1 MTEPAKRD
9 LKAGIALDELP
20 DGAVL
25 PGQVD
30 GEDALIVN
38 SGGRLH
44 AMGASCSHYHG
55 NLADGLLTG
64 TLLRCPLHH
73 ARFDVTTGEAVCAPA
88 LDALPCWRVERAG
101 TKAFVRERIVA
112 TPARP
117 AAGKAPLRDVV
128 IVGGGAAALAAAD
141 MLRRRGYDGALTML
155 SADADP
161 PVDRPNLSKDFL
173 AGSAQ
178 DDWMPLRPPEWYAE
192 QRIELRQGAR
202 VAALDPAQ
210 HRVRLEGGAELPYGA
225 LLLATGAEPVQLLVP
240 GATPGQ
246 VRTLRTF
253 ADSRAIVARL
263 DGAKSALVIGSS
275 FIGLEVAASLRTR
288 GLEVHVVSPEPVPM
302 HRVLGPELGRFVQGL
317 HESHG
322 VRFHLENT
330 VKGLD
335 GRHATLADGTRLDA
349 DLVVAGVGVRP
360 NVALAEAAG
369 LAVDRGVVVDEHLQT
384 SVPGIWAA
392 GDIARWPDPHTGERI
407 RVEHWVVAERQGQV
421 AALNMLGQRRRFD
434 EVPFFWSQH
443 YDVAIQYAG
452 HAERWDALEIDGVP
466 AARDCTVRYV
476 AGGRTLATV
485 TIGRDLE
492 SLRAEHALEATYA
505 GRADVDEELDD
516 ALSMTF
522 PASDPLA
529 VDRPGQG

>member
-1 MTEPAKRD
+1 
-9 LKAGIALDELP
+9 
-20 DGAVL
+20 
-25 PGQVD
+25 
-30 GEDALIVN
+30 
-38 SGGRLH
+38 
-44 AMGASCSHYHG
+44 
-55 NLADGLLTG
+55 
-64 TLLRCPLHH
+64 
-73 ARFDVTTGEAVCAPA
+73 
-88 LDALPCWRVERAG
+88 
-101 TKAFVRERIVA
+101 
-112 TPARP
+112 
-117 AAGKAPLRDVV
+117 
-128 IVGGGAAALAAAD
+128 

-173 AGSAQ
+173 AGNAQ
-178 DDWMPLRPPEWYAE
+178 DDWMPLRPPEWFAE
-192 QRIELRQGAR
+192 QRIDLRLRTR
-202 VAALDPAQ
+202 VVSIDALK
-210 HRVRLEGGAELPYGA
+210 RRLGLEGGGELPYGA

-246 VRTLRTF
+246 VLTLRSF

-263 DGAKSALVIGSS
+263 AGAKTALVIGSS
-275 FIGLEVAASLRTR
+275 FIGLEVAASLRSR

-302 HRVLGPELGRFVQGL
+302 QRVLGAELGRFVQGL
-317 HESHG
+317 HEAHG
-322 VRFHLENT
+322 VHFHLETT
-330 VKGLD
+330 VKGLE

-369 LAVDRGVVVDEHLQT
+369 LAVEHGVLVDEHLQ
-384 SVPGIWAA
+384 SSIPGIWAA
-392 GDIARWPDPHTGERI
+392 GDIARWPDPHTGTRI

-421 AALNMLGQRRRFD
+421 AALNMLGVRHRYD
-434 EVPFFWSQH
+434 DVPFFWSQH

-452 HAERWDALEIDGVP
+452 HAERWDTIEVDGSP
-466 AARDCTVRYV
+466 QARDCTVRYL
-476 AGGRTLATV
+476 AGGRALATV

-492 SLRAEHALEATYA
+492 SLRAEHALEAAYA

-529 VDRPGQG
+529 VDRPGQE